1 MKEMANH
8 IPHGFTEKE
17 LEHYSRQIV
26 LKDFGIKAQRKL
38 KKAKICIVGAGGLG
52 SPISIQLASM
62 GVGHIR
68 IIDRDIVETSNLQR
82 QHLYSIDQVGL
93 PKVEAAAHRL
103 NKINPFIN
111 VEPIPMSL
119 THKNAQ
125 NLLKGFDVV
134 VDGLDAMTPRYA
146 INRACQ
152 KNGTPYVF
160 GAVITQVGNA
170 STIIP
175 GETACIE
182 CFQGGI
188 DDENVPNCSILGVHP
203 SIISMVASIQVSET
217 IRLLTDQDPV
227 LANKLVFC
235 DLKDLTLEKI
245 QLTKLE
251 SCPVCGTSKNKP
263 FELKHNE
270 IEEICGR
277 GGRRVFV
284 FSPSESMDINLETFN
299 NNLKSH
305 GYQIEVEASLGT
317 TFSKEKL
324 KASILKSGVSIIE
337 GVEGLEE
344 AKSIR
349 FELLDF

>member
-1 MKEMANH
+1 MTIH
-8 IPHGFTEKE
+8 ISHGFTEKE
-17 LEHYSRQIV
+17 LEYYSRQIV
-26 LKDFGIKAQRKL
+26 LKDFGIIAQMKL
-38 KKAKICIVGAGGLG
+38 KKAKICLVGVGGLG

-68 IIDRDIVETSNLQR
+68 IIDRDVVETSNLQR
-82 QHLYSIDQVGL
+82 QHLYSIDQIGI
-93 PKVEAAAHRL
+93 PKVEAAAFRL
-103 NKINPFIN
+103 NRINPFIH

-119 THKNAQ
+119 TPENAQ
-125 NLLKGFDVV
+125 NLLEGVDIV

-152 KNGTPYVF
+152 KHDTPYVF

-175 GETACIE
+175 GETACME

-188 DDENVPNCSILGVHP
+188 DDENIPNCSILGVHP
-203 SIISMVASIQVSET
+203 SVISMIASIQVSEAV
-217 IRLLTDQDPV
+217 RLLTDQDPV
-227 LANKLVFC
+227 LANKLLFF

-251 SCPVCGTSKNKP
+251 SCPVCGTSKSNP
-263 FELKHNE
+263 YELKHNE
-270 IEEICGR
+270 VEEICGR

-284 FSPSESMDINLETFN
+284 FSPSDSMDIDLEIFN

-305 GYQIEVEASLGT
+305 GYRIDVKASLGT
-317 TFSKEKL
+317 TFSKGKL
-324 KASILKSGVSIIE
+324 KASILQSGVSIIE

-349 FELLDF
+349 FMLLDL

>member
-1 MKEMANH
+1 
-8 IPHGFTEKE
+8 
-17 LEHYSRQIV
+17 
-26 LKDFGIKAQRKL
+26 
-38 KKAKICIVGAGGLG
+38 
-52 SPISIQLASM
+52 
-62 GVGHIR
+62 
-68 IIDRDIVETSNLQR
+68 
-82 QHLYSIDQVGL
+82 
-93 PKVEAAAHRL
+93 
-103 NKINPFIN
+103 
-111 VEPIPMSL
+111 MSL